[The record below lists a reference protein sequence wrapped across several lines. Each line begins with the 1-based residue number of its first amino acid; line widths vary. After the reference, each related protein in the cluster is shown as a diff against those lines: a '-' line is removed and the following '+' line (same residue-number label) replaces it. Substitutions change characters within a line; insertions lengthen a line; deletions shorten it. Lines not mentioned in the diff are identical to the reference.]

1 MADDR
6 NTSRRKSAF
15 TSAEINR
22 AVQAAKKAGAY
33 AVEITPE
40 RITIILQGEKKPEP
54 PVVRKPRPII

>member
-6 NTSRRKSAF
+6 DACRRRATF
-15 TSAEINR
+15 TQAEINR

-40 RITIILQGEKKPEP
+40 RITIILQRENQPEQ
-54 PVVRKPRPII
+54 PVVRKPRPVM